1 MRIVR
6 RLTLLL
12 LVVCPAAAALAQ
24 APSDPWRTA
33 TTPHFRV
40 HYPAPYEAWSL
51 RAAQRLEAIR
61 EAVVREVGFAPKQI
75 TDVLVLNPV
84 ADPNGITLPLL
95 DSPRIILY
103 TEAAGPELEI
113 GDYTEWIDLLTVHE
127 VTHLVHLLRPSRNP
141 IQQLFARALPLDPI
155 TLRAPRWVLE
165 GYATVVEG
173 RLTGSGRPGSAMR
186 AAILR
191 RWAQNGRLPTYGQLA
206 ANRSFLGM
214 SMAYLAGSA
223 YLEWLEERGGAG
235 SLRKLWA
242 RMTARQNRTFDQ
254 AFEGVFGDRPDR
266 LYGRFVAELTERAV
280 TLDRAAAASARE
292 ETLWQETTRNAG
304 DPDVSPDGSQL
315 ALVLRPREKPARIVV
330 LSTSASTEEES
341 KLGERIAKI
350 LARDPE
356 DVAPVRVR
364 PLPRKPLHSFTPP
377 DGGDVETPRWLPDGR
392 ALLYSHRQPDRD
404 GFLHRD
410 LFVWRLEDGAN
421 RRVTQLA
428 DVSDADPFPD
438 GKRAVA
444 VRGRF
449 GYSQLVVVDLD
460 RGDVAPLT
468 EPSLERVYS
477 HPRVRADG
485 GEIAYSVHDHGGWR
499 VAVRAIDSGAERLLA
514 AEPRT
519 NVIMPEW
526 SRTAPGDLYA
536 TVMERGFIDLHRFAA
551 DGADVAIT
559 RTQGAAFS
567 AAPSSDGRLFF
578 MSLEPDG
585 FTVRTI
591 DGNASSAPSDAPR
604 AAIADRDLTPA
615 LPLVASATRSFP
627 SGPLSAPRPYGI
639 GRQEP
644 SWFTGGAYAA
654 NVRTTELGA
663 RFGDV
668 VGRLDTLV
676 VGAIGGADS
685 PHGAAIAS
693 TWRGWP
699 VAVSAHAYIARGV
712 DAPEHGLELRGS
724 WDAVFPLSSLRIDAG
739 ALTGS
744 LTRAFAESSFRT
756 HQLHGSARSDEGV
769 AIAVDGGEG
778 ARHLRASARA
788 SFALGGLHA
797 GVRYQ
802 RDATGG
808 AKDALQ
814 QIAVGGIDSSLTP
827 HSAFATR
834 VLDPAL
840 DPRTLLGSRYEG
852 RRAELGLGAVTAF
865 WQSHNVAGRHTS
877 LAGLELVTRRAPTPI
892 VKAPALDLTLGIARL
907 LDDHRTRAWLAI
919 RWRP

>member
-1 MRIVR
+1 MRIVH

-24 APSDPWRTA
+24 APSAPWRTV

-61 EAVVREVGFAPKQI
+61 DAVVAEVGFAPKQI
-75 TDVLVLNPV
+75 TDVIVENPV

-95 DSPRIILY
+95 DSPRIILF

-141 IQQLFARALPLDPI
+141 MQQLLGRALPLDPI

-173 RLTGSGRPGSAMR
+173 RLTGSGRPSSAMR

-191 RWAQNGRLPTYGQLA
+191 RWAQNGRLPTYAQLA
-206 ANRSFLGM
+206 ANRNFLGM

-223 YLEWLEERGGAG
+223 YLEWLEERGGEG

-242 RMTARQNRTFDQ
+242 RMTARQNRTFDE

-280 TLDRAAAASARE
+280 TLDRAAAATARE
-292 ETLWQETTRNAG
+292 GTLWQETTRNAG

-315 ALVLRPREKPARIVV
+315 ALVVRPRTQPARIVV
-330 LSTSASTEEES
+330 LSTAAATEEET
-341 KLGERIAKI
+341 KLGARIAKI

-356 DVAPVRVR
+356 DVAPVRTR
-364 PLPRKPLHSFTPP
+364 PLSRKPLHSFTPP
-377 DGGDVETPRWLPDGR
+377 DGGDVETPRWMPDGR
-392 ALLYSHRQPDRD
+392 ALLYSHRQPDAD
-404 GFLHRD
+404 GFLHRE
-410 LFVWRLEDGAN
+410 LFVWRLQDGAN
-421 RRVTQLA
+421 RRVTRLG
-428 DVSDADPFPD
+428 DISDADPFPD
-438 GKRAVA
+438 GHRAVA
-444 VRGRF
+444 VRNRF
-449 GYSQLVVVDLD
+449 GFSQLVVVDLD
-460 RGDVAPLT
+460 SGSVAELT
-468 EPSLERVYS
+468 PPSLDRVYS
-477 HPRVRADG
+477 HPRVSADG
-485 GEIAYSVHDHGGWR
+485 REIAYSVHESGSWR
-499 VAVRAIDSGAERLLA
+499 VAARTIDAGSERVLA
-514 AEPRT
+514 AAPRT
-519 NVIMPEW
+519 NVVMPEW
-526 SRTAPGDLYA
+526 SRTAPGELYA

-551 DGADVAIT
+551 DGGDVAIT

-591 DGNASSAPSDAPR
+591 DSGAAAHAPP
-604 AAIADRDLTPA
+604 AIADRDLTPA
-615 LPLVASATRSFP
+615 LPLVASTTRPFA
-627 SGPLSAPRPYGI
+627 SGPLSTPRSYGL

-644 SWFTGGAYAA
+644 AWFTGGAYAA
-654 NVRTTELGA
+654 NVRTTELGV

-676 VGAIGGADS
+676 VGAIGGANS
-685 PHGAAIAS
+685 PHGAAIAT

-699 VAVSAHAYIARGV
+699 VAVSAHAYSARGV

-724 WDAVFPLSSLRIDAG
+724 WDAVFPLSYVRVDAG

-756 HQLHGSARSDEGV
+756 HQLHGAARSDEGV
-769 AIAVDGGEG
+769 AVAIDGGEG
-778 ARHLRASARA
+778 ARHLRAIARA
-788 SFALGGLHA
+788 SVALGGLRLGA
-797 GVRYQ
+797 RYQ

-808 AKDALQ
+808 ANDALQ
-814 QIAVGGIDSSLTP
+814 QIAVGGIDTSLTP
-827 HSAFATR
+827 LSAFATR

-852 RRAELGLGAVTAF
+852 RRGELGLGVVTAF

-877 LAGLELVTRRAPTPI
+877 LAGLELVTRRPPTPI

>member
-1 MRIVR
+1 MRIVP

-12 LVVCPAAAALAQ
+12 LVVCSAATVLAQ
-24 APSDPWRTA
+24 APSDAWRTV

-61 EAVVREVGFAPKQI
+61 EAVVQEVGFAPKQI
-75 TDVLVLNPV
+75 TDVLVMNPV

-113 GDYTEWIDLLTVHE
+113 GDYTDWIDLLTVHE

-141 IQQLFARALPLDPI
+141 MQQLLGRVLPLDPI

-173 RLTGSGRPGSAMR
+173 RLTGSGRPSSAMR

-191 RWAQNGRLPTYGQLA
+191 RWAQGGRLPTYGQLA

-235 SLRKLWA
+235 SLRRLWA
-242 RMTARQNRTFDQ
+242 RMTARQNRTFEQ

-280 TLDRAAAASARE
+280 TLDRAAAAATARE
-292 ETLWQETTRNAG
+292 GTLWQETTRNAG

-315 ALVLRPREKPARIVV
+315 ALVLRPQAKPARLVV
-330 LSTSASTEEES
+330 LSTSAATEEER
-341 KLGERIAKI
+341 KLGDRIAKI

-377 DGGDVETPRWLPDGR
+377 DGGDVETPRWMPDGH
-392 ALLYSHRQPDRD
+392 ALLYSHRQPDAD

-410 LFVWRLEDGAN
+410 LFLWRLDTGTS
-421 RRVTQLA
+421 RRVTHLA
-428 DVSDADPFPD
+428 DVSDVDPLPD

-444 VRGRF
+444 VRNRF
-449 GYSQLVVVDLD
+449 GFSQLVLVDLD
-460 RGDVAPLT
+460 RGEVTPLT

-477 HPRVRADG
+477 HPRVSADG
-485 GEIAYSVHDHGGWR
+485 RAIAYSVHGSDRWR
-499 VAVRAIDSGAERLLA
+499 VAVRAMDGGTERVLA

-519 NVIMPEW
+519 NVVMPAW
-526 SRTAPGDLYA
+526 SRTTAGDLYA
-536 TVMERGFIDLHRFAA
+536 TVMQRGFIDLHRFAA
-551 DGADVAIT
+551 DGSDTAVT
-559 RTQGAAFS
+559 QTQGAAFS
-567 AAPSSDGRLFF
+567 AAPSTDGRLFF

-591 DGNASSAPSDAPR
+591 DGHADAAPAPP
-604 AAIADRDLTPA
+604 AIADRDLTPA
-615 LPLVASATRSFP
+615 LPLVANATRTFESR
-627 SGPLSAPRPYGI
+627 PLSTPRAYGI

-644 SWFTGGAYAA
+644 AWFTGGAYAA
-654 NVRTTELGA
+654 NVRTTELGV

-685 PHGAAIAS
+685 PHGLGVAT

-699 VAVSAHAYIARGV
+699 VAVSAHAYSARGV

-724 WDAVFPLSSLRIDAG
+724 WDAVFLRSYLRIDAG

-756 HQLHGSARSDEGV
+756 HQLQGSARADEGV
-769 AIAVDGGEG
+769 ALAIDGGEG
-778 ARHLRASARA
+778 ARHLRAIARA
-788 SFALGGLHA
+788 SLALGSLRA

-802 RDATGG
+802 RDSTGG
-808 AKDALQ
+808 ANDALQ
-814 QIAVGGIDSSLTP
+814 QIAVGGIDTSLTP
-827 HSAFATR
+827 LSAFATR

-840 DPRTLLGSRYEG
+840 DPRALLGPRYEG
-852 RRAELGLGAVTAF
+852 RRAELGLGVVTAF
-865 WQSHNVAGRHTS
+865 WQRHIVAGRSTS
-877 LAGLELVTRRAPTPI
+877 LAGFELVTRRAPTPI

-907 LDDHRTRAWLAI
+907 LDEHRTRAWLAV